1 VREFELGALMEYPG
15 DHDHPRVLFAERF
28 ALLYELAGRPV
39 LKRLADRANST
50 IPVTESRRAV
60 FVSAQ
65 RLSDWRT
72 GRNVPAR
79 FDGLVPTLR
88 VLIGA
93 ARTRHP
99 GPRSDGLY
107 SIRQWQVLWE
117 RAQRSEPA
125 RGDAARDCPAG
136 ATDRGPETA
145 ECPYRGLTAFGVED
159 SRYFFGRQR
168 ATSALLAAVLDSDDD
183 VALTVLVGASGSG
196 KTSLLHAGLVPALE
210 RGRSVV
216 TLTPGRDPVGTLER
230 SFDEERETPCVL
242 IVDQFEELFTQCR
255 DEDVRRRFVGVLVQT
270 ARSRAYSETPVDAV
284 VVAVRAD
291 FYERCVDYPDLAVR
305 LQEGQMVL
313 GPMTRDE
320 VRTAVSGPAALV
332 GVPLEPGLVDIIV
345 RDLGDGNGAAYSS
358 GALPLLGHAL
368 LATWEARAGD
378 SLTVRAYESVGGVR
392 GAVARTAE
400 AVWEALTPAEQV
412 AARQILMRLVAVG
425 DDGPDTR
432 RSLSPPQVLEGCSN
446 TSAGTS
452 AMNALTAARL
462 VTRDASGVELA
473 HDAVFEAWP
482 RLAMW
487 LSEDRAVA
495 VLHQRIDKDALEW
508 ERHDRDGSLLYRGV
522 RLDAALRWEADSRTG
537 RMGASTRSFLAA
549 GRRHD
554 RLARLRRRGAVTALA
569 LLTVLTTIA
578 ALTAHAQRVSADE
591 ERTTAQFAE
600 ILAQAA
606 RTQNPDPSMSARLSL
621 LATQLRPQDDTARS
635 MLLAS
640 QNAPLADRLGSHDGA
655 VYSVAVGPGGVVAS
669 ASYDRTI
676 RLWNPAASGTR
687 GSFAASLTGH
697 TSWVTSVAFSPD
709 GRMLAS
715 GSGDSTVRL
724 WDIRDPARPTEL
736 GQPLVGHSGAV
747 YMVAFS
753 PDGRTLASAGD
764 DGTTRLWNI
773 ENPRAV
779 GDRAAPLSGHTA
791 AVRTVAFSADGRTL
805 ATGSDDHTAM
815 LWDLSDPAHPVA
827 SGRVVGHADTVHSVA
842 FSPDGR
848 LLVTGSDDH
857 SVRLWRL
864 DRPGS
869 PVATR
874 EPLIG
879 HNAAVWSVS
888 FGPDGSSLVSA
899 SWDGTARVWSLI
911 DPDRP
916 TLLGKPLAGSSGGLT
931 TAVFTRDGK
940 AVVTGGQ
947 DGTVRK
953 WALPTAV
960 VAGHTL
966 RVTTPVLDE
975 SGTVAVTAS
984 RDGTIALWRMGNGHP
999 PVLTARFL
1007 SGGGVGV
1014 ENVALSVDGSV
1025 LATAGVGTG
1034 EVQLWNVAGGTAV
1047 PAGPPLEIAAR
1058 YTHELAFSP
1067 DGALLATAADDQSL
1081 TLWSLAN
1088 RARPVQVGSALS
1100 GAAGWIN
1107 AVAFS
1112 PDGRVLAAGSSDKTV
1127 RLWDVSRPER
1137 PGAVR
1142 TLSGHH
1148 GAVNAIAFSP
1158 DGRTLASGSDDQT
1171 IRVWP
1176 LTAETGDKPG
1186 EAAVLSG
1193 HTSTVRSVA
1202 FSPDGRILATGSD
1215 DQSVRIWDVLHLR
1228 ALGGSLVPDGT
1239 VRWRVAFGARS
1250 DVLMATG
1257 EAGAVRVLD
1266 LDPHTAEAR
1275 VCANTPDP
1283 STVESWQQLAHG
1295 PVAAPCG

>member
-1 VREFELGALMEYPG
+1 MEYPG
-15 DHDHPRVLFAERF
+15 DHGHPRVHFAERF

-50 IPVTESRRAV
+50 ISVAESRRAV

-65 RLSDWRT
+65 RLSDWRA

-88 VLIGA
+88 VLITA
-93 ARTRHP
+93 ARTCHP
-99 GPRSDGLY
+99 RPPVDGLY
-107 SIRQWQVLWE
+107 SIRQWQTLWE

-125 RGDAARDCPAG
+125 RGDAARDDAAP
-136 ATDRGPETA
+136 ATDRGLDDV
-145 ECPYRGLTAFGVED
+145 ECPYRGLGAFGVGD
-159 SRYFFGRQR
+159 SRYFFGRKR
-168 ATSALLAAVLDSDDD
+168 ATSALLASVLEDDD
-183 VALTVLVGASGSG
+183 DIALTVLVGASGSG
-196 KTSLLHAGLVPALE
+196 KTSLLHAGLAPALGP
-210 RGRSVV
+210 RRCVV
-216 TLTPGRDPVGTLER
+216 TVTPGRDPVGILER
-230 SFDEERETPCVL
+230 SFAEERETPCVL

-255 DEDVRRRFVGVLVQT
+255 DEDVRRRFVGLLVDT
-270 ARSRAYSETPVDAV
+270 ARTRAYSETQVDAV

-291 FYERCVDYPDLAVR
+291 FYERCVHYPDLARR
-305 LQEGQMVL
+305 LQDGQMVL
-313 GPMTRDE
+313 GPMTRE
-320 VRTAVSGPAALV
+320 EIRMAVNGPAGLV
-332 GVPLEPGLVDIIV
+332 GVPLEPGLVDIML
-345 RDLGDGNGAAYSS
+345 RDLGEGNGTAYNAGS
-358 GALPLLGHAL
+358 LPLLGHAL
-368 LATWEARAGD
+368 LATWEARAGN
-378 SLTVRAYESVGGVR
+378 SLTVAAYESVGGVR

-400 AVWEALTPAEQV
+400 AVWESLTPAEQV
-412 AARQILMRLVAVG
+412 AARQILMHLVAVG

-432 RSLSPPQVLEGCSN
+432 RTLSPPQLLEACSN
-446 TSAGTS
+446 SSAGTK

-462 VTRDASGVELA
+462 LTRDASGVELA

-482 RLAMW
+482 RLAGW
-487 LSEDRAVA
+487 LGEDRAVA
-495 VLHQRIDKDALEW
+495 VLHQRIDKDAQEW
-508 ERHDRDGSLLYRGV
+508 ERHDRDGSLLYRGL

-537 RMGASTRSFLAA
+537 RVGASTRSFIAA
-549 GRRHD
+549 GRRQD
-554 RLARLRRRGAVTALA
+554 RLGRLRRRGAVTVLA
-569 LLTVLTTIA
+569 LLTLVTTVA
-578 ALTAHAQRVSADE
+578 ALTAHTQRVSADE
-591 ERTTAQFAE
+591 ERATAQFAE

-606 RTQNPDPSMSARLSL
+606 RTQNSDPSLSARLSL
-621 LATQLRPQDDTARS
+621 LATRLRPQDDTARS

-655 VYSVAVGPGGVVAS
+655 VYSVAVGPDGTVAS

-676 RLWNPAASGTR
+676 RLWNPTDTGTP
-687 GSFAASLTGH
+687 GSFVTPLAGH

-709 GRMLAS
+709 GRILAS

-724 WDIRDPARPTEL
+724 WDIGDPAHPTAL
-736 GQPLVGHSGAV
+736 GRPLVGHSGAV

-753 PDGRTLASAGD
+753 PDGRTVASAGD

-773 ENPRAV
+773 EDPRAV
-779 GDRAAPLSGHTA
+779 VDRAPPLRGHTA
-791 AVRTVAFSADGRTL
+791 AVRTVTFSADGRTL

-815 LWDLSDPAHPVA
+815 IWDVSDPARPVV
-827 SGRVVGHADTVHSVA
+827 SGQVVGHADTVHSVA

-857 SVRLWRL
+857 SVRLWHL

-869 PVATR
+869 PVAAR
-874 EPLIG
+874 EPLTG
-879 HNAAVWSVS
+879 HNAAVWSVA

-899 SWDGTARVWSLI
+899 SWDGTARIWSLT

-960 VAGHTL
+960 VAAHTL
-966 RVTTPVLDE
+966 RVATPVLDR

-984 RDGTIALWRMGNGHP
+984 RDGSVALWRMGDGHA
-999 PVLTARFL
+999 PVLSSRFP
-1007 SGGGVGV
+1007 SPDGVGV
-1014 ENVALSVDGSV
+1014 ENLALSADGSV

-1034 EVQLWNVAGGTAV
+1034 KVQLWNVADGTAA

-1067 DGALLATAADDQSL
+1067 DGMLLATAADDQSVA
-1081 TLWSLAN
+1081 LWSLTD
-1088 RARPVQVGSALS
+1088 RAHPVRVGGSLS

-1112 PDGRVLAAGSSDKTV
+1112 PDGTVLAAGSSDKTV
-1127 RLWDVSRPER
+1127 RLWDVSDPEMTV
-1137 PGAVR
+1137 PVR
-1142 TLSGHH
+1142 TLTGHH

-1176 LTAETGDKPG
+1176 LTSQTGEKPG

-1193 HTSTVRSVA
+1193 HTSTIRSVA

-1215 DQSVRIWDVLHLR
+1215 DQSVRIWDVARMR

-1250 DVLMATG
+1250 DVLIATG

-1266 LDPHTAEAR
+1266 LNPHTAETR
-1275 VCANTPDP
+1275 VCANTSDP
-1283 STVESWQQLAHG
+1283 STVLLWQALAHG
-1295 PVAAPCG
+1295 PAAAPCS